1 MSVASS
7 EPSDSFMPVTAPESS
22 TTISWVP
29 TPVWTLSPMS
39 SMVRSS
45 AAPPPSSTCTGISR
59 GANSTMC
66 DVSPR
71 PFSAPAASRP
81 SRPPPTTAPV
91 FALLLAYSS
100 MASRSSM
107 VR

>member
-1 MSVASS
+1 M
-7 EPSDSFMPVTAPESS
+7 
-22 TTISWVP
+22 P
-29 TPVWTLSPMS
+29 TPVCTDRPMS

-66 DVSPR
+66 VSTPR
-71 PFSAPAASRP
+71 PFSAPAASSP
-81 SRPPPTTAPV
+81 SRPPPTTAPEV
-91 FALLLAYSS
+91 ARLFAYSS